1 MANAKGLSLRGGQR
15 PTWRPEREARGSAL
29 GVQSRSSR
37 LHRGKVTGEIATAF
51 PRLPRRFAPRNDT
64 SGGYCGAPAPSSGLI
79 PLCKALNERRYR
91 RNRSVRFYRHLVRT
105 GSAFPRL
112 PRRFAPRNDTSGQRS
127 NGNGAAHRI
136 GGTTAASRTGGAC
149 PAPTGPVRIERRLVQ
164 IGNAFPRLPRRFAP
178 RNDTSG
184 QRSNGNGAA
193 HRIGGTTAASRTGG
207 ACPAPTGPVRIER
220 RPVRIGSAFP
230 RLPRRFAP
238 RNDTSGQRS
247 NGNGAAHRIGVTT
260 AASRTGGACPA
271 PTGPVRIER
280 RPTYD
285 PFFILQYSLFII
297 SSIPL
302 RGMANHMT
310 KRPEIPCLSCKFP
323 QSRRI
328 CH

>member
-1 MANAKGLSLRGGQR
+1 MPLPAPHRRKRQAVVKMANAKGLSLRGGQR
-15 PTWRPEREARGSAL
+15 PTW
-29 GVQSRSSR
+29 QSRSSR

-112 PRRFAPRNDTSGQRS
+112 PRRFGPRNDTSGQRI

-136 GGTTAASRTGGAC
+136 GGTTAASRTGLA
-149 PAPTGPVRIERRLVQ
+149 V
-164 IGNAFPRLPRRFAP
+164 
-178 RNDTSG
+178 
-184 QRSNGNGAA
+184 
-193 HRIGGTTAASRTGG
+193 
-207 ACPAPTGPVRIER
+207 PAPTGPVRIER
-220 RPVRIGSAFP
+220 RPA
-230 RLPRRFAP
+230 
-238 RNDTSGQRS
+238 
-247 NGNGAAHRIGVTT
+247 
-260 AASRTGGACPA
+260 
-271 PTGPVRIER
+271 
-280 RPTYD
+280 YD

>member
-64 SGGYCGAPAPSSGLI
+64 SG
-79 PLCKALNERRYR
+79 
-91 RNRSVRFYRHLVRT
+91 
-105 GSAFPRL
+105 
-112 PRRFAPRNDTSGQRS
+112 QRS

-164 IGNAFPRLPRRFAP
+164 IG
-178 RNDTSG
+178 
-184 QRSNGNGAA
+184 
-193 HRIGGTTAASRTGG
+193 
-207 ACPAPTGPVRIER
+207 
-220 RPVRIGSAFP
+220 SAFP

-238 RNDTSGQRS
+238 RNDTSGQHS
-247 NGNGAAHRIGVTT
+247 HGNGAAHRIGGTT
-260 AASRTGGACPA
+260 AASRTGLAVPA

-280 RPTYD
+280 RPAYD

>member
-15 PTWRPEREARGSAL
+15 PTW
-29 GVQSRSSR
+29 QSRSSR

-136 GGTTAASRTGGAC
+136 GGTTAASRTGLA
-149 PAPTGPVRIERRLVQ
+149 V
-164 IGNAFPRLPRRFAP
+164 
-178 RNDTSG
+178 
-184 QRSNGNGAA
+184 
-193 HRIGGTTAASRTGG
+193 
-207 ACPAPTGPVRIER
+207 PAPTGPVRIER
-220 RPVRIGSAFP
+220 RPA
-230 RLPRRFAP
+230 
-238 RNDTSGQRS
+238 
-247 NGNGAAHRIGVTT
+247 
-260 AASRTGGACPA
+260 
-271 PTGPVRIER
+271 
-280 RPTYD
+280 YD

>member
-1 MANAKGLSLRGGQR
+1 MPSSLSLRGGRR
-15 PTWRPEREARGSAL
+15 PTW
-29 GVQSRSSR
+29 QSRSTR
-37 LHRGKVTGEIATAF
+37 PDHRKAIGENATAF

-112 PRRFAPRNDTSGQRS
+112 PRRFAPRNDTSGQHS
-127 NGNGAAHRI
+127 
-136 GGTTAASRTGGAC
+136 
-149 PAPTGPVRIERRLVQ
+149 
-164 IGNAFPRLPRRFAP
+164 
-178 RNDTSG
+178 D
-184 QRSNGNGAA
+184 GNGAA

-220 RPVRIGSAFP
+220 RPA
-230 RLPRRFAP
+230 
-238 RNDTSGQRS
+238 
-247 NGNGAAHRIGVTT
+247 
-260 AASRTGGACPA
+260 
-271 PTGPVRIER
+271 
-280 RPTYD
+280 YD

>member
-112 PRRFAPRNDTSGQRS
+112 PRRFAPRNDTSGRRS

-149 PAPTGPVRIERRLVQ
+149 PSRR
-164 IGNAFPRLPRRFAP
+164 
-178 RNDTSG
+178 
-184 QRSNGNGAA
+184 
-193 HRIGGTTAASRTGG
+193 RTGVRDRLSLKWQTPKVCHCKEAKG
-207 ACPAPTGPVRIER
+207 RRGNLAVPGCIVGKLPAKSQLPSRDCHVASLLAMTRQ
-220 RPVRIGSAFP
+220 GSA
-230 RLPRRFAP
+230 AMG
-238 RNDTSGQRS
+238 T
-247 NGNGAAHRIGVTT
+247 
-260 AASRTGGACPA
+260 
-271 PTGPVRIER
+271 VRHTESAV
-280 RPTYD
+280 
-285 PFFILQYSLFII
+285 LL
-297 SSIPL
+297 PL
-302 RGMANHMT
+302 RGRAGHAPPLQGQCGFNGGRCESAM
-310 KRPEIPCLSCKFP
+310 P
-323 QSRRI
+323 SRDR
-328 CH
+328 HGPFGASQ

>member
-15 PTWRPEREARGSAL
+15 PTW
-29 GVQSRSSR
+29 QSRSTR

-112 PRRFAPRNDTSGQRS
+112 PRRFAPRNDTSGRRS
-127 NGNGAAHRI
+127 
-136 GGTTAASRTGGAC
+136 
-149 PAPTGPVRIERRLVQ
+149 
-164 IGNAFPRLPRRFAP
+164 
-178 RNDTSG
+178 D
-184 QRSNGNGAA
+184 GNGAA

-220 RPVRIGSAFP
+220 RPA
-230 RLPRRFAP
+230 
-238 RNDTSGQRS
+238 
-247 NGNGAAHRIGVTT
+247 
-260 AASRTGGACPA
+260 
-271 PTGPVRIER
+271 
-280 RPTYD
+280 YD

>member
-15 PTWRPEREARGSAL
+15 PTW
-29 GVQSRSSR
+29 QSRSSR
-37 LHRGKVTGEIATAF
+37 LHRGKVTGEIAT
-51 PRLPRRFAPRNDT
+51 
-64 SGGYCGAPAPSSGLI
+64 
-79 PLCKALNERRYR
+79 
-91 RNRSVRFYRHLVRT
+91 
-105 GSAFPRL
+105 
-112 PRRFAPRNDTSGQRS
+112 
-127 NGNGAAHRI
+127 
-136 GGTTAASRTGGAC
+136 
-149 PAPTGPVRIERRLVQ
+149 
-164 IGNAFPRLPRRFAP
+164 AFPRLPRRFAP

-220 RPVRIGSAFP
+220 RPVQIGSAFP
-230 RLPRRFAP
+230 RLPRPLWGLAMTRQGSAAMGTVRRIKSAVLLP
-238 RNDTSGQRS
+238 LRGRAWLSPPLQGQCGL
-247 NGNGAAHRIGVTT
+247 NGG
-260 AASRTGGACPA
+260 
-271 PTGPVRIER
+271 R
-280 RPTYD
+280 RMIHSS
-285 PFFILQYSLFII
+285 FFILQYSLFLI